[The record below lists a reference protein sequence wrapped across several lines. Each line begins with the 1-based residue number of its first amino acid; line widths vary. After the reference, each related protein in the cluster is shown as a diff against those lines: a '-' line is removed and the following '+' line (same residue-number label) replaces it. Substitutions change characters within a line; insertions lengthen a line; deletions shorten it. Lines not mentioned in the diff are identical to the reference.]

1 MGFRDGVF
9 EMTRTV
15 PPSSRY
21 PSASFVPIAVTLATV
36 ATLATNGGCVPTFD
50 DDLSSVERP
59 RILAVQAT
67 PAEARPG
74 ERVELSA
81 LVAGGDGV
89 EVPELRWALCHAR
102 KPLTE
107 LGPAAQECLE
117 LLGRDEEILEPLGS
131 GLEVGASLPDDACR
145 QFGPDAPFADDGTL
159 AGRPVDPDV
168 TGGYHQ
174 PVVVGGAQEGAEG
187 LGAVLGT
194 VRLSCGARNVTDA
207 EAIRFNAGYRPN
219 ENPAMERL
227 EITRGGE
234 VSILEAGSG
243 ESVRV
248 SPGERVELRVVW
260 PECPT
265 EPVCGDGMCT
275 AGENQVT
282 CAEDCRDAP
291 RGCAG
296 AESYLWANPE
306 TRRVE
311 ERREAM
317 SVAWYATGGAFE
329 HERTGRSELEGD
341 EPSSSNRWV
350 ASSRAGT
357 VQVWIVLRDERGGVG
372 WARYLVEVGG

>member
-1 MGFRDGVF
+1 
-9 EMTRTV
+9 MTRTV
-15 PPSSRY
+15 PPSSRW
-21 PSASFVPIAVTLATV
+21 PSGSFVRII
-36 ATLATNGGCVPTFD
+36 ATLTTVVGCVPTFD
-50 DDLSSVERP
+50 DDLSSVEQP

-67 PAEARPG
+67 PAEVRPG

-81 LVAGGDGV
+81 LVASAEGV
-89 EVPELRWALCHAR
+89 ELLELRWALCHAR

-117 LLGRDEEILEPLGS
+117 LLGRDEEILESLGS
-131 GLEVGASLPDDACR
+131 GLEVEASLPDDACR
-145 QFGPDAPFADDGTL
+145 QFGPDAPFADDGSL

-174 PVVVGGAQEGAEG
+174 PVVVGGSPEAEEDAAQ

-219 ENPAMERL
+219 ENPAIDRL
-227 EITRGGE
+227 EITRSEE
-234 VSILEAGSG
+234 VQTLEAGSG
-243 ESVRV
+243 ESLRV
-248 SPGERVELRVVW
+248 SPGERVELRAVW

-275 AGENQVT
+275 AGENQVV
-282 CAEDCRDAP
+282 CPEDCRDAP

-306 TRRVE
+306 ARRVE

-329 HERTGRSELEGD
+329 HERTGRSEQEGD
-341 EPSSSNRWV
+341 EPSSSNRWT
-350 ASSRAGT
+350 ASGRTGP
-357 VQVWIVLRDERGGVG
+357 VQIWIVLRDERGGVG
-372 WARYLVEVGG
+372 WARYLVEVGD